1 MKTRFNINT
10 KKIKRQVLHH
20 VKALRALILL
30 FIVAVVLLLGIFLF
44 KSIAKT
50 PVGAVVGLGRD
61 FIFPSTE
68 RITVNNGRVNVL
80 ILGIGGAG
88 HDGPDL
94 TDTMLMASISTN
106 SHKMTLI
113 SVPRDIWIPDLKDKI
128 NSAYMYGKQK
138 QGVGGGLLLAKS
150 TMEEVLG
157 VQVDYAVL
165 MDFGGF
171 KDVIDTL
178 GGISVNVKT
187 GFTDS
192 QYPID
197 GHENDLCNGDPT
209 FACRYMIISFKPGVQ
224 TMDGTTALEFV
235 RSRHAS
241 GTEGND
247 IAREVRQQLVI
258 AAIIKRALTPS
269 VFTNI
274 NTDENILTIAQKN
287 IQTDMKLS
295 EEATL
300 ARYLVDARANMKSY
314 TIPDSLLYNPPNE
327 YKYFNSIFTHAF
339 VFIPNNKQS
348 IIGNSEDWS
357 DVHQWVQTVLPY

>member
-10 KKIKRQVLHH
+10 KKIKRQVLRH
-20 VKALRALILL
+20 VKTLRSLILV
-30 FIVAVVLLLGIFLF
+30 FILLVVSFLGVVLF
-44 KSIAKT
+44 KAIAKT
-50 PVGAVVGLGRD
+50 PVGTTVGLGRD
-61 FIFPSTE
+61 FLFPSLE
-68 RITVNNGRVNVL
+68 RIKTNDGRINIL

-94 TDTMLMASISTN
+94 TDTMLMASISTTDN
-106 SHKMTLI
+106 KMTLI

-128 NSAYMYGKQK
+128 NSAYMYGKQR
-138 QGVGGGLLLAKS
+138 QGVNSGLLLAKS
-150 TMEEVLG
+150 TMEGVLG
-157 VQVDYAVL
+157 VQIDYAVL

-171 KDVIDTL
+171 KEVIDTL

-187 GFTDS
+187 GFSDS

-197 GHENDLCNGDPT
+197 GRESDTCNGDPT
-209 FACRYMIISFKPGVQ
+209 FACRYMTISFKPGVQ
-224 TMDGTTALEFV
+224 TMDGTTALQFV

-247 IAREVRQQLVI
+247 IAREARQQLVI
-258 AAIIKRALTPS
+258 AAIIKKALTPS

-274 NTDENILTIAQKN
+274 NTDENLFIIAQKSVL
-287 IQTDMKLS
+287 TDMKLS

-300 ARYLVDARANMKSY
+300 ARFLIDARSNMKSY
-314 TIPDSLLYNPPNE
+314 TIPDNLLYNPPNE

-348 IIGNSEDWS
+348 ILGNSEDWS
-357 DVHQWVQTVLPY
+357 DIHQWVQTVLP